1 MSSKK
6 EILNNEELVKV
17 IEEADR
23 KRELFSHYDFY
34 LYDPENYKTILTE
47 EPKDR
52 KIEERKY
59 RGFHFNDDQMQTK
72 EDGRKYIEIIEYG
85 DCLEEIKNSI
95 ILMSLR
101 KKTEIVR
108 GRS

>member
-1 MSSKK
+1 M
-6 EILNNEELVKV
+6 
-17 IEEADR
+17 IEEQDR

-59 RGFHFNDDQMQTK
+59 RGFHFNDD
-72 EDGRKYIEIIEYG
+72 
-85 DCLEEIKNSI
+85 
-95 ILMSLR
+95 
-101 KKTEIVR
+101 
-108 GRS
+108 

>member
-1 MSSKK
+1 MKNK
-6 EILNNEELVKV
+6 IK
-17 IEEADR
+17 

-34 LYDPENYKTILTE
+34 HYDPENYKAILTE
-47 EPKDR
+47 EYKDR
-52 KIEERKY
+52 KIKERKY
-59 RGFHFNDDQMQTK
+59 RGFHFNDDQIQTE
-72 EDGRKYIEIIEYG
+72 EDGRKYIEIIECEEMDIFG

-95 ILMSLR
+95 FLMSLR

>member
-6 EILNNEELVKV
+6 EILNNEEWVKV

-52 KIEERKY
+52 KIKERKY
-59 RGFHFNDDQMQTK
+59 RAFILTMIKHKQKRM
-72 EDGRKYIEIIEYG
+72 
-85 DCLEEIKNSI
+85 EEI
-95 ILMSLR
+95 
-101 KKTEIVR
+101 T
-108 GRS
+108 